1 MRSPSAPSLTV
12 SNIVQLPSKVP
23 VGIPRCFLTYSSIVP
38 TKTSVGFSPTPW
50 NFLNLWCGTQW
61 NLLVLL
67 LIPWS
72 LLYLPDACCL
82 CLKLNNNSCCS
93 SYALFQNTM
102 SGCKHKKNFECK
114 TTTTFFGYG
123 LQRGSLKE
131 RILLNPAHLREKPI
145 WKIIIVVEA
154 WDNNLYCHE
163 KSGDISYSFESMVFF
178 TCKWSS
184 WGSNSGIQ

>member
-1 MRSPSAPSLTV
+1 MRGPSAPSPAI
-12 SNIVQLPSKVP
+12 SNTVQLPNRVL

-72 LLYLPDACCL
+72 FLYLPATCCL
-82 CLKLNNNSCCS
+82 CLKLNSSSYCS
-93 SYALFQNTM
+93 SFALFQNIVF
-102 SGCKHKKNFECK
+102 GCKHKKNFECK
-114 TTTTFFGYG
+114 RTTTIFGCG
-123 LQRGSLKE
+123 LQRGNLKE
-131 RILLNPAHLREKPI
+131 RILLNLTHLREKPI
-145 WKIIIVVEA
+145 WKIVIVVEA
-154 WDNNLYCHE
+154 WDMNLYCHE
-163 KSGDISYSFESMVFF
+163 KSGDISYSLESMVFF